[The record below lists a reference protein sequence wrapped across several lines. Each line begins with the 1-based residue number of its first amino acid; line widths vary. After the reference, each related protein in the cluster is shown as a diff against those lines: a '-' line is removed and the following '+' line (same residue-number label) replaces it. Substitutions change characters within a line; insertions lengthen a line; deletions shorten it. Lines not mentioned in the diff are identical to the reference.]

1 VTGRNPTT
9 AHWAG
14 RHVVV
19 TGGTSGIG
27 LATTRILLAY
37 RAKVTAI
44 GLHDAFLD
52 RLAAENLDSLVV
64 TGTDVTKPQNLHAAV
79 ETGRAAHGPVGAL
92 ISCAG
97 ITRPAYFEEL
107 TPADHRRHMEVNYF
121 GTLNAVQ
128 EVLPDLKRTPNASIT
143 LLASAAGFV
152 GVFGYSAYCAS
163 KFAVS
168 GLGEVLRQEL
178 RPQGVSVTVVS
189 PPDVD
194 TPMLAG
200 EQDLKPPELRALSS
214 GEKPLTAEA
223 VATALLRGTAAHRAR
238 VLPDFATRLLRFT
251 SGAVP
256 GLLARYMD
264 RAIRRAAARKV
275 AA

>member
-64 TGTDVTKPQNLHAAV
+64 TGTDVTRPESLHAAV
-79 ETGRAAHGPVGAL
+79 EAGRAAHGPVGAL

-143 LLASAAGFV
+143 LLASAAGFL

-238 VLPDFATRLLRFT
+238 VLPHFGTRLLRFT

-264 RAIRRAAARKV
+264 RTIRRAAARKIAV
-275 AA
+275 

>member
-1 VTGRNPTT
+1 VSGRNPTT

-37 RAKVTAI
+37 GAKVTAV
-44 GLHDAFLD
+44 GLRDAMLD
-52 RLAAENLDSLVV
+52 RLAAENLPGLVV
-64 TGTDVTKPQNLHAAV
+64 HATDVTQPETLHAAV
-79 ETGRAAHGPVGAL
+79 ENGRADYGPAGAL

-107 TPADHRRHMEVNYF
+107 SPAEHRRHMEVNYF
-121 GTLNAVQ
+121 GTLNAVR

-238 VLPDFATRLLRFT
+238 VLPDFGTRLLRFS
-251 SGAVP
+251 SGAAP

-264 RAIRRAAARKV
+264 RTIRKAAARKV

>member
-1 VTGRNPTT
+1 
-9 AHWAG
+9 
-14 RHVVV
+14 
-19 TGGTSGIG
+19 
-27 LATTRILLAY
+27 
-37 RAKVTAI
+37 
-44 GLHDAFLD
+44 
-52 RLAAENLDSLVV
+52 
-64 TGTDVTKPQNLHAAV
+64 
-79 ETGRAAHGPVGAL
+79 
-92 ISCAG
+92 
-97 ITRPAYFEEL
+97 
-107 TPADHRRHMEVNYF
+107 MEVNYF